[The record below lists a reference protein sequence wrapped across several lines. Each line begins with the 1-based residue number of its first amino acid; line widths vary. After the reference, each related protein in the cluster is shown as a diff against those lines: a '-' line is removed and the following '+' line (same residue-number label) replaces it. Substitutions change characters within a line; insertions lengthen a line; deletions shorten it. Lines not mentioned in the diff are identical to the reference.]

1 MKDGKPS
8 KKKLQMQVYNMDNQK
23 YELNMYIESVEE
35 ASSPAQQAAIAIAMK
50 KAGKKPKD
58 MKEGDAYDKN
68 VKPSNKPH
76 DKEAA
81 AKRAKIAALF
91 ARKKMIKNESKDNK
105 ETTANDKKKSIKQGD
120 KLSGKQEPITI
131 NPDLNQV
138 K

>member
-1 MKDGKPS
+1 
-8 KKKLQMQVYNMDNQK
+8 MDNQK
-23 YELNMYIESVEE
+23 YELNMYIEEVQLGES
-35 ASSPAQQAAIAIAMK
+35 
-50 KAGKKPKD
+50 
-58 MKEGDAYDKN
+58 DAYDKN

-105 ETTANDKKKSIKQGD
+105 EATANDKKKSIKQGD